1 MFAAGLRPTDTVYNP
16 LPLYHSSAGILSC
29 GPSFYIGLSV
39 ALRKKFSAKDYWK
52 DCVKYNATVDIYL
65 INTKMTF
72 IIISI
77 LPLDY
82 TIATYFY
89 LPSQV
94 CQYIGEICRY
104 LLNTPECPEEKTHNV
119 RLIFGNGKYNDVPHI
134 YNDVYYFSI

>member
-52 DCVKYNATVDIYL
+52 DCVKYNATVDIFL

-72 IIISI
+72 RKRVEIRN
-77 LPLDY
+77 
-82 TIATYFY
+82 TYFGSKY
-89 LPSQV
+89 GD
-94 CQYIGEICRY
+94 IF
-104 LLNTPECPEEKTHNV
+104 LLAIPGVPVHW
-119 RLIFGNGKYNDVPHI
+119 RDMSISSKY
-134 YNDVYYFSI
+134 S

>member
-52 DCVKYNATVDIYL
+52 DCVKYNATVDIFL

-72 IIISI
+72 RKYSYKCLFWIKIC
-77 LPLDY
+77 
-82 TIATYFY
+82 FY
-89 LPSQV
+89 LLSQV

-104 LLNTPECPEEKTHNV
+104 LLNTPECPEENKHNV
-119 RLIFGNGKYNDVPHI
+119 RLMFGNGNYNNVPFL
-134 YNDVYYFSI
+134 NNKV

>member
-65 INTKMTF
+65 INTKTTF
-72 IIISI
+72 IKSDINTSSGLKYSDIFLLAITGVPVHWRDMSIS
-77 LPLDY
+77 
-82 TIATYFY
+82 AEYFRM
-89 LPSQV
+89 SG
-94 CQYIGEICRY
+94 GEQ
-104 LLNTPECPEEKTHNV
+104 T
-119 RLIFGNGKYNDVPHI
+119 
-134 YNDVYYFSI
+134 